1 MADLKTP
8 SGYIIKS
15 TDDPIE
21 EALDSGGEIILL
33 DDKKS
38 PSPAPRKEDDA
49 RKKPSENEQRPQ
61 VEDFVYY
68 DKEVP
73 LNTIDPGDEV
83 IYSPEKKRRSYLDI
97 QKEEARIEAERKAF
111 SDAVDASRPSTGKVE
126 QVASV
131 EPQPDYQAIS
141 ESQIDSQRPKTGVE
155 KLEPLNFDNE
165 KDFSRWL
172 FGSETAPK
180 ELQSAPVAESTQEEP
195 PVDINND
202 KSLSKF
208 LFGKETSSEK
218 LAQAKPL
225 NVMEAFVAG
234 NRGTVLGA
242 LVRGLNP
249 EYGEDVERRAEAVGL
264 YYPNSSFAKDV
275 VTTTSY
281 VAGALFTPETF
292 AGFGSVKALGKV
304 SEKWVAATMRNGG
317 VGVLERIVPNVVKS
331 GYEAFMAS
339 LVGQTANAVVDI
351 GQGEDV
357 DLEQAAKTV
366 GFNTMTAA
374 LFGGAI
380 GVKLSETAEVKA
392 VANTKAI
399 PGFQT
404 QVAVGDQIYKIDGT
418 GSWAD
423 TASRLSKEANIGELE
438 ALARTSGIEG
448 AGKDIVSGRD
458 TIPVLQAYTTN
469 YVRGGASLDTV
480 TNELK
485 AGLAQL
491 GFSKQGALTQAR
503 VMAAEAKDRVRK
515 EAAGMSNRAWTQYFK
530 DTRTQGSTVG
540 QVKEETSILAD
551 VKNISGLTKEGRKLL
566 DQVTGV
572 PSNPTLLN
580 KFFLGWHKFTDT
592 VQRTFL
598 ADGAYMFKILAQAI
612 NRSDNPNMGVMPSR
626 NHQAIT
632 MFENQNAL
640 ARAAMEGQ
648 VGNRLIPRSLTR
660 NIKKSVKSLFKIFND
675 NGRNL
680 DPDKVND
687 VFYTFTDLD
696 NQITNRIEAERLL
709 RQIDKNVQT
718 DPNTGELFVID
729 SSGQKFTAVSD
740 DASRTTVIFDAAG
753 KKAVVNNEF
762 LEARYIPTKDSYQT
776 LQARAATYRGDDTL
790 KPLLEDINTF
800 NEWALDMYRQ
810 AGRLSQEE
818 VALIRQKNPNYTPNV
833 RIAERDDALGG
844 TEVSQSSTNAMQRRK
859 GSATVERQHAVQS
872 YVSSIS
878 TSMAKAEMMMQDRE
892 VFNLLLELPDEYFS
906 RVVVDVDKATYLKA
920 IQGREAGQK
929 GGAFKASQQRA
940 AQDPTKI
947 KARDQLQFYVNG
959 DLVTVRLNPD
969 TPIARSLAD
978 MREAMSRTKDRFESK
993 WANKGAELLSGKW
1006 YADYTRFMVST
1017 LDATFA
1023 PLQWYRDQLDAIAK
1037 LPPEVRRFRD
1047 WTPFY
1052 SAALESFRLNK
1063 SLSKFPEVVSDLG
1076 ITDMSSMSGMSRTAA
1091 GDAADQAKQ
1100 VRAVMGQETAF
1111 GSKRAGAVMA
1121 KTRAAFRAYEYNWIT
1136 RMEMGMRMSIYKTV
1150 RDKGY
1155 NHQEALTV
1163 AKDMSGNF
1171 WAKSGD
1177 KRFRNLYSLS
1187 AFANASLQGMNDI
1200 FRRFRYDS
1208 PTLMKY
1214 GMVGIVFPSM
1224 GIHAWNME
1232 QKDEEGR
1239 SIIKQ
1244 VPQYLR
1250 ENNAIIVK
1258 PEDMRVPGDAPY
1270 WVLPVGFGPSR
1281 IFWNISQHVYE
1292 MAATGDTNA
1301 EKLLLSVGRNV
1312 LTMNMPNFQTG
1323 LIPDIMEAPLNLV
1336 AGVDAFGNLIVPPG
1350 KQDETNPAKIVKPDT
1365 SLAARVMSEQ
1375 TGINPLYSDVILKEF
1390 LAGFGTK
1397 VVLPLVDEVISQYGN
1412 YPEKPEKE
1420 WIAKAV
1426 FPFHGLIAGKDPQDQ
1441 AYVSQ
1446 FWNLYQRGKQANESY
1461 EALLKEHEEDPTAE
1475 TLAAVDEFEKDD
1487 DLMSLATIFAEM
1499 QPLAK
1504 DLRQKQDLAAE
1515 IALTDKY
1522 DVATPE
1528 REFSGDPQKKAEV
1541 DRLQSEIN
1549 RTLAEFVETRVMAR
1563 IGDDLPESFRTYAE
1577 IRPPQ
1582 NFMDAAISSVSL
1594 VGSPEFIKKAAQEW
1608 RDFNAWLTETEAPE
1622 GEGKSWLSISF
1633 PGQAGY
1639 TTQEEINNESTS
1651 NSDMD

>member
-8 SGYIIKS
+8 SGHIIKS

-21 EALDSGGEIILL
+21 EALDSGAEVVFF
-33 DDKKS
+33 DD
-38 PSPAPRKEDDA
+38 DNT
-49 RKKPSENEQRPQ
+49 KKPLAGQQSSGNRKDKREREKAG
-61 VEDFVYY
+61 VEDFAKY
-68 DKEVP
+68 DSEAANTP
-73 LNTIDPGDEV
+73 LGTGDEV
-83 IYSPEKKRRSYLDI
+83 IFFD
-97 QKEEARIEAERKAF
+97 KEQPTAQEDVASRKEAFSKELERTRPGADNVERVPLEPDYRAIAEAEIEAQRPDSTVERY
-111 SDAVDASRPSTGKVE
+111 DPR
-126 QVASV
+126 
-131 EPQPDYQAIS
+131 PDYQAIA
-141 ESQIDSQRPKTGVE
+141 EAEIESQRPKTGVE
-155 KLEPLNFDNE
+155 SLEVPEGLPDPDNLSRMLVGASIDELEEETPVSPQELEGITNPDELTKALLGAPLEELKEVKPLNFSE
-165 KDFSRWL
+165 AIGVGLS
-172 FGSETAPK
+172 GSA
-180 ELQSAPVAESTQEEP
+180 LGA
-195 PVDINND
+195 II
-202 KSLSKF
+202 
-208 LFGKETSSEK
+208 
-218 LAQAKPL
+218 
-225 NVMEAFVAG
+225 
-234 NRGTVLGA
+234 RGTV
-242 LVRGLNP
+242 NP
-249 EYGEDVERRAEAVGL
+249 NLGEDARQRMKLGGGGDIFFKDAPLAKDASLAVGYFIGTSL
-264 YYPNSSFAKDV
+264 SPENWFGYKSKAILNAIGPRAIAA
-275 VTTTSY
+275 VT
-281 VAGALFTPETF
+281 
-292 AGFGSVKALGKV
+292 K
-304 SEKWVAATMRNGG
+304 NGG
-317 VGVLERIVPNVVKS
+317 IGVMERLAVNTAKSAYEGAVG
-331 GYEAFMAS
+331 
-339 LVGQTANAVVDI
+339 AVI
-351 GQGEDV
+351 GQGANAAVDVYQGKDV
-357 DLEQAAKTV
+357 DLEQALNTV
-366 GFNTMTAA
+366 GMTTLTSG

-380 GVKLSETAEVKA
+380 GTIASRNAPIEQVV
-392 VANTKAI
+392 NTKTI

-404 QVAVGDQIYKIDGT
+404 QVSVNGTTYKIDGT

-423 TASRLSKEANIGELE
+423 TAARLSKEANIGELE

-515 EAAGMSNRAWTQYFK
+515 ESAGMSERAWKQHFK
-530 DTRTQGSTVG
+530 DTRTQGPTVG

-551 VKNISGLTKEGRKLL
+551 VKNISGLTKESRKLL
-566 DQVTGV
+566 DQVTGI

-626 NHQAIT
+626 NHQAIS
-632 MFENQNAL
+632 MAENQNGL

-648 VGNRLIPRSLTR
+648 VGNRYIPSSLTR
-660 NIKKSVKSLFKIFND
+660 GVNKPVKSLFKVFND

-687 VFYTFTDLD
+687 VFYTLTDLD

-859 GSATVERQHAVQS
+859 GSATVEREHAVQS

-906 RVVVDVDKATYLKA
+906 KVVVDVDKATYLKA

-1006 YADYTRFMVST
+1006 YADYTRFMVSA

-1063 SLSKFPEVVSDLG
+1063 SLSEFPEVVSDLG
-1076 ITDMSSMSGMSRTAA
+1076 LTDMSSMSGMSRTAA

-1111 GSKRAGAVMA
+1111 GSRKAGAVMA

-1171 WAKSGD
+1171 WAKSSS
-1177 KRFRNLYSLS
+1177 KNFRNLYSLS

-1270 WVLPVGFGPSR
+1270 WVLPLGFGPSR

-1323 LIPDIMEAPLNLV
+1323 LIPDIVEFPLSL
-1336 AGVDAFGNLIVPPG
+1336 ATGVDAFKNPIVPPG
-1350 KQDETNPAKIVKPDT
+1350 VQDETNPAKIVKPDT

-1375 TGINPLYSDVILKEF
+1375 TGINPLYSDVILKEV

-1608 RDFNAWLTETEAPE
+1608 RDFNAWLTEQETETPE
-1622 GEGKSWLSISF
+1622 VYIPLSN
-1633 PGQAGY
+1633 P
-1639 TTQEEINNESTS
+1639 QEK
-1651 NSDMD
+1651 